1 MAKKVRDRSFS
12 SFNTWLQGDANYTSQ
27 TARIYQRCC
36 FLLKFYNS
44 SFISIADGLD
54 EGGEEDYEDDF
65 EQVLADYIDRATQKR

>member
-1 MAKKVRDRSFS
+1 MV
-12 SFNTWLQGDANYTSQ
+12 
-27 TARIYQRCC
+27 
-36 FLLKFYNS
+36 KFYNS